1 MNSKQ
6 QASIKE
12 TLRSLTDL
20 WPPHLQL
27 WTHQGNQHTCPGL
40 GQEDNSNKNS
50 NNNINNQ
57 TFMEL
62 TAFRSHENSVI
73 FDWFITLAQKD
84 RSVLGTVKEIRRE
97 KVKSIWRVSKGPNGF
112 KEANCLK
119 EPNVCKVTK
128 LCQEV
133 IPSHSINTVKV
144 PPSHLESWPT
154 LIRIDKMNH
163 IDVVEI
169 LTDAQWA
176 LQGVTMSY
184 ILVIN

>member
-1 MNSKQ
+1 M
-6 QASIKE
+6 
-12 TLRSLTDL
+12 
-20 WPPHLQL
+20 
-27 WTHQGNQHTCPGL
+27 
-40 GQEDNSNKNS
+40 
-50 NNNINNQ
+50 
-57 TFMEL
+57 
-62 TAFRSHENSVI
+62 
-73 FDWFITLAQKD
+73 
-84 RSVLGTVKEIRRE
+84 
-97 KVKSIWRVSKGPNGF
+97 SKGPNGF
-112 KEANCLK
+112 IEANCLK

-184 ILVIN
+184 MYISDQLGREGVLASKTKCHPYQDSKS

>member
-1 MNSKQ
+1 M
-6 QASIKE
+6 
-12 TLRSLTDL
+12 
-20 WPPHLQL
+20 
-27 WTHQGNQHTCPGL
+27 
-40 GQEDNSNKNS
+40 
-50 NNNINNQ
+50 
-57 TFMEL
+57 
-62 TAFRSHENSVI
+62 
-73 FDWFITLAQKD
+73 
-84 RSVLGTVKEIRRE
+84 
-97 KVKSIWRVSKGPNGF
+97 SKGPNGF

-133 IPSHSINTVKV
+133 NPSHSINTVKV

-169 LTDAQWA
+169 LTDAQRA